1 MGSSYAAYMTTKRN
15 GRRYMVYAG
24 ANDGM
29 LHAFDGGMGADGQ
42 MDADGGKERF
52 AYIPSTAL
60 GHMGNLLL
68 PNDPT
73 NQNAQRFQHRYY
85 VDGPVTIS
93 DTYGSNGWTTSLVG
107 TAGAG
112 GRSVFAL
119 NVSDP
124 GNFGATGSCCGR
136 SVTST
141 LRLTM
146 LCAPTSAMCWQ
157 AGDRAGEER
166 RRFGGLQGD
175 LR

>member
-1 MGSSYAAYMTTKRN
+1 MVAATWSTP
-15 GRRYMVYAG
+15 A

-107 TAGAG
+107 TAGAAWPQC
-112 GRSVFAL
+112 V
-119 NVSDP
+119 
-124 GNFGATGSCCGR
+124 
-136 SVTST
+136 
-141 LRLTM
+141 
-146 LCAPTSAMCWQ
+146 
-157 AGDRAGEER
+157 RAGCVQSGQLR
-166 RRFGGLQGD
+166 RQRLPVVGD
-175 LR
+175 Q